1 MSTARRGVLLVN
13 VGTPDDPSVPSVR
26 RYLAEFL
33 NDPRVIDLPT
43 PARWLLLNAVI
54 LPFRPK
60 KSAHA
65 YRQIWTDKGSP
76 LLLNSRA
83 QVEALQALMPDVVVR
98 LGMRYGNPSL
108 STALRE
114 FTELGV
120 TDITLVPMYPQ
131 YARASTLTS
140 IEKWKELGASD
151 EKIVSA
157 FHAMPGFIEASAASI
172 RETVARI
179 DAEYVLFSY
188 HGLPVHQ
195 HLGLSTPGCA
205 KQEGECPALG
215 AENANCYRAQC
226 FTTTRAL
233 VAASG
238 VTKFSTAFQS
248 RLKGRKWIRPFTDEV
263 LVKLAQ
269 DGVKRLAV
277 ACPSF
282 VADCLETL
290 EEIGMRADAAFRGA
304 GGEKLA
310 LVPAVNANPVFMR
323 GLAEAVRLTASAA
336 SPSLHAV
343 RETPASTATAR
354 REP

>member
-1 MSTARRGVLLVN
+1 MSATTRGVLLVN
-13 VGTPDDPSVPSVR
+13 IGTPDDPSVKSVR

-33 NDPRVIDLPT
+33 SDPRVIDLPA

-65 YRQIWTDKGSP
+65 YQQIWTKQGSP
-76 LLLNSRA
+76 LLINTQA
-83 QVEALQALMPDVVVR
+83 QVEALQRAMPDVVVR

-108 STALRE
+108 ASVLRE
-114 FTELGV
+114 FNELGV
-120 TDITLVPMYPQ
+120 TDVTVVPMYPQ
-131 YARASTLTS
+131 YALASTLTAV
-140 IEKWKELGASD
+140 EALRNHTALRD
-151 EKIVSA
+151 EKVVPP
-157 FHAMPGFIEASAASI
+157 FHALPGFIEASAANI

-195 HLGLSTPGCA
+195 HHGLSKPGCA
-205 KQEGECPALG
+205 KQEGECPALD
-215 AENANCYRAQC
+215 AENSHCYRAQC

-238 VTKFSTAFQS
+238 VPRYSTAFQS
-248 RLKGRKWIRPFTDEV
+248 RLKGQKWIRPFTDEV

-269 DGVKRLAV
+269 EGVKRLAI

-290 EEIGMRADAAFRGA
+290 EEIGMRAEASFREA
-304 GGEKLA
+304 GGETLA
-310 LVPAVNANPVFMR
+310 LIPAVNAHPIFIES
-323 GLAEAVRLTASAA
+323 LAHEVRR
-336 SPSLHAV
+336 HV
-343 RETPASTATAR
+343 ER
-354 REP
+354 

>member
-1 MSTARRGVLLVN
+1 MSARRGVLLVN

-65 YRQIWTDKGSP
+65 YRQIWTEQGSP
-76 LLLNSRA
+76 LLINARA
-83 QVEALQALMPDVVVR
+83 QADALQALMPEVVVR

-108 STALRE
+108 SSVLRE

-120 TDITLVPMYPQ
+120 TDITVVPMYPQ
-131 YARASTLTS
+131 HARASTVTALD
-140 IEKWKELGASD
+140 KWRELGASD
-151 EKIVSA
+151 EKVIPA
-157 FHAMPGFIEASAASI
+157 FHAMPGFIEASAANI
-172 RETVARI
+172 KQTVARI
-179 DAEYVLFSY
+179 DAQYVLFSY

-195 HLGLSTPGCA
+195 HHGLSKPGCA
-205 KQEGECPALG
+205 KQEGECPALDG
-215 AENANCYRAQC
+215 ENANCYRAQC

-233 VAASG
+233 VAAAG

-248 RLKGRKWIRPFTDEV
+248 RLKGQKWIRPFTDEV

-290 EEIGMRADAAFRGA
+290 EEIGMRAEASFREA
-304 GGEKLA
+304 GGETLA
-310 LVPAVNANPVFMR
+310 LVPAVNAHPVFMR
-323 GLAEAVRLTASAA
+323 GLADEVLRVTSR
-336 SPSLHAV
+336 PSGHAH
-343 RETPASTATAR
+343 R
-354 REP
+354 

>member
-1 MSTARRGVLLVN
+1 MSTTRRGVLLVN

-33 NDPRVIDLPT
+33 GDPRVVDLPT

-65 YRQIWTDKGSP
+65 YQQIWTAQGSP

-83 QVEALQALMPDVVVR
+83 QVDALQALLPDVVVR

-108 STALRE
+108 ASALRE
-114 FTELGV
+114 FNDLGV
-120 TDITLVPMYPQ
+120 TDVTLVPMYPQ

-140 IEKWKELGASD
+140 LEKWKSLGASD
-151 EKIVSA
+151 DKVVPP
-157 FHAMPGFIEASAASI
+157 FHALPGFIEASAASI
-172 RETVARI
+172 RDTVSRI
-179 DAEYVLFSY
+179 DAQYVLFSY

-195 HLGLSTPGCA
+195 HHGLSTPGCA
-205 KQEGECPALG
+205 KQDSECPALG
-215 AENANCYRAQC
+215 AENAQCYRAQC

-233 VAASG
+233 VAAAG
-238 VTKFSTAFQS
+238 VTRFSTAFQS

-290 EEIGMRADAAFRGA
+290 EEIGMRADAAFREA

-310 LVPAVNANPVFMR
+310 LVPAVNAHPVFMQS
-323 GLAEAVRLTASAA
+323 LADEVRR
-336 SPSLHAV
+336 HV
-343 RETPASTATAR
+343 QR
-354 REP
+354 